1 MPGANGVFGHLAIK
15 LPNNESSLGASR
27 ANPVTFNAKLNT
39 LTTRKQ
45 HYLPKHT
52 HTLQLFCMQA
62 TCDTLVDTAEL
73 NMATLTASDLCLL
86 LFCSAYQQWWACK
99 FCSMMTA
106 TMSYLM
112 DSVKI
117 VFNCVAILCKIAYAT
132 LSYKRH
138 MATQHK
144 NSCSKPATPNC
155 QNRLTAVMARLCN
168 LRSTMMRWL

>member
-1 MPGANGVFGHLAIK
+1 M
-15 LPNNESSLGASR
+15 SSLGASR

-39 LTTRKQ
+39 LTIKKQ
-45 HYLPKHT
+45 HSLPKHT
-52 HTLQLFCMQA
+52 HTYTLQLFRMQA

-73 NMATLTASDLCLL
+73 NMATLIASDLCLL
-86 LFCSAYQQWWACK
+86 CYSALHTSNGEHVS

-117 VFNCVAILCKIAYAT
+117 VFNCVAILGKIAYAT
-132 LSYKRH
+132 LSYKRY

-144 NSCSKPATPNC
+144 NSCSKLATPNC
-155 QNRLTAVMARLCN
+155 QNRLTAVMAGLCN
-168 LRSTMMRWL
+168 LRSTMMR